1 MVNKTKIAII
11 KAVLESEEISK
22 YTKDDIIKII
32 VATEVEEPP
41 TTGISYKPYTITP
54 TVVDC

>member
-22 YTKDDIIKII
+22 YEKDDIIKII
-32 VATEVEEPP
+32 VATEIEEPP
-41 TTGISYKPYTITP
+41 TLSYKPYTITP